1 MKIKFQN
8 FLFLLGAAYIVR
20 WLFLLSTL
28 LFYIF
33 RNVVPIS
40 DKFID
45 SIVNSF
51 PVIAA
56 VLGVINF
63 LNTKFAQ
70 YIHDRAKLHFPGL
83 QWYGMFFSWVIV
95 VEKYIKDFDSLS
107 AVVTSCIVA
116 ALCCPNRTWKQRFY
130 SALKFAFLLFILY
143 LFAKI
148 ED

>member
-28 LFYIF
+28 VCYMF

-45 SIVNSF
+45 NIISSF
-51 PVIAA
+51 PVIAIS
-56 VLGVINF
+56 LGVINF

-70 YIHDRAKLHFPGL
+70 YIYDGAKLHFPRL

-95 VEKYIKDFDSLS
+95 AEKYIINFDSLS
-107 AVVTSCIVA
+107 AVVASCIVA
-116 ALCCPNRTWKQRFY
+116 AVCYPNRTWKQRFY
-130 SALKFAFLLFILY
+130 SALKFVFLLFILY
-143 LFAKI
+143 LFAKM